1 MQQLNLKDKLDD
13 PGIAWLAQSPADA
26 GRRAKALSEAIYELE
41 YLVGICRHAERRTR
55 LEAARE
61 ELLGL
66 RELLLA
72 SLDMRARKEG
82 KSG

>member
-13 PGIAWLAQSPADA
+13 PEIAWLAQSPADA
-26 GRRAKALSEAIYELE
+26 RRRARALSEAIYELE
-41 YLVGICRHAERRTR
+41 YLAGICRHVERRAR

-72 SLDMRARKEG
+72 SLDTRALPSLRP
-82 KSG
+82 